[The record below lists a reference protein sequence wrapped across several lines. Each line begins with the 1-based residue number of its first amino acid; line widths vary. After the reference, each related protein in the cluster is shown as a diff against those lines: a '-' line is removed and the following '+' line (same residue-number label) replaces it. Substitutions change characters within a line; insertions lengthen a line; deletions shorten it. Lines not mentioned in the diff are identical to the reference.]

1 MTTQTSA
8 PPLPTSLEQFRAT
21 LRAHWPRLR
30 EKYRVRALWLF
41 GSYVRGE
48 QTPASDL
55 DVLADFDQTTTLFEF
70 VALENELSDLLGV
83 KVDLVEKSGLKPA
96 LGRQVTKE
104 MLAV

>member
-1 MTTQTSA
+1 MTTPTAA
-8 PPLPTSLEQFRAT
+8 PPLEQFRAT

-30 EKYRVRALWLF
+30 ERYRVRALWLF

-48 QTPASDL
+48 QTPDSDL

-83 KVDLVEKSGLKPA
+83 KVDLVERSGLKPT
-96 LGRQVTKE
+96 LRPQVTKE
-104 MLAV
+104 MWGV